1 MSGRRTEVNKHQIRW
16 SLTKTHKDL
25 STRYWLL
32 ERACE
37 PDQVPARPGPG
48 LIPRPEHQAPKPQSN
63 RCCSPPP
70 RPEDQDLAPAPT
82 GSPPGAKARPGHGGP
97 RRKTPPSG

>member
-25 STRYWLL
+25 PTRYWLL

-37 PDQVPARPGPG
+37 PDQVPAHPGPAVSVLFSG
-48 LIPRPEHQAPKPQSN
+48 STMFWSAAKRCN
-63 RCCSPPP
+63 R
-70 RPEDQDLAPAPT
+70 RAKGRWPT
-82 GSPPGAKARPGHGGP
+82 QV
-97 RRKTPPSG
+97 

>member
-37 PDQVPARPGPG
+37 PDQVPAHPGPG
-48 LIPRPEHQAPKPQSN
+48 LIPGLNIRHRNHKV
-63 RCCSPPP
+63 
-70 RPEDQDLAPAPT
+70 T
-82 GSPPGAKARPGHGGP
+82 GVALH
-97 RRKTPPSG
+97 PPS